1 MIIKVLEIEENDD
14 GGATVVLEFDF
25 DEEAVHFLIE
35 SGFNS
40 ILAKAIEQCGREK
53 EDGREG

>member
-1 MIIKVLEIEENDD
+1 MIINVLEIYESEG
-14 GGATVVLEFDF
+14 GGANVVLEFD
-25 DEEAVHFLIE
+25 DEAVHFLVE

-40 ILAKAIEQCGREK
+40 ILAKAIERYGREK

>member
-1 MIIKVLEIEENDD
+1 MIINVLEIDESEG
-14 GGATVVLEFDF
+14 GGATVVLEFD
-25 DEEAVHFLIE
+25 DEAVHFLVE

-40 ILAKAIEQCGREK
+40 ILAKAIEQCSREK